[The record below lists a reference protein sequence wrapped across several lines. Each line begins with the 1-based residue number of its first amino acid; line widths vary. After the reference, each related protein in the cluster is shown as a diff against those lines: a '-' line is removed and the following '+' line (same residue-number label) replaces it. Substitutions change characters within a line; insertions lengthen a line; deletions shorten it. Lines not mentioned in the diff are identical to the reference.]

1 MLLHPKQATA
11 SEPPPITP
19 NRLSKTNITTNPT
32 IVFFLLALTQPIIPV
47 MYSIIL
53 LVYFLNSLP
62 RNPNNAPNIP
72 KHLPNQLSFGM
83 SKVNIDKIPIVAI
96 AISIKLFLHVYKMYS
111 IIVLF
116 II

>member
-19 NRLSKTNITTNPT
+19 SRLSNIIITTNPT

-47 MYSIIL
+47 MISMFIL
-53 LVYFLNSLP
+53 FYFLNSLP
-62 RNPNNAPNIP
+62 RNPKIAPNIP

-83 SKVNIDKIPIVAI
+83 SKVSIDK
-96 AISIKLFLHVYKMYS
+96 
-111 IIVLF
+111 
-116 II
+116 